1 VIRRGLLAALAAA
14 LGGCVARDTV
24 ARSENGGRD
33 GAPAFCA
40 GAGPPVLVG
49 GTCTGTLSERYFSRA
64 ACACGGLNLA
74 SDLVTDRFDSR
85 VGPWVAGGAGGDV
98 GVVGGLSADGLLR
111 VGGSL
116 IVSGGGLAGGPTVS
130 VGGDL
135 AVGGAVGRPG
145 TAVRVGGSARIAGDV
160 AVASLAVA
168 GTLTAPAGATLSP
181 GVTADGGVMAGAVEV
196 AAPCRCAASDAAL
209 DVAAVVAQHRAT
221 NDDAAIGLAPD
232 ALSAVDGARTLALP
246 CGRFYLER
254 IQGSGTV
261 TLRAQ
266 GRAALFVGAG
276 ISLAGALAVELDPGA
291 ELDLFV
297 AGSVNLPAT
306 LRLGDTARPSALR
319 VWLAAPG
326 AIGVPAGALWSANL
340 YAPAADLAVGGPLDL
355 YGAVMVGHVVVSA
368 PLSIHYDRAIAS
380 AADRCSP

>member
-1 VIRRGLLAALAAA
+1 MIRSGLLAALTAA
-14 LGGCVARDTV
+14 LGGCIARDTV
-24 ARSENGGRD
+24 ARSENGGS
-33 GAPAFCA
+33 GASAFCA

-49 GTCTGTLSERYFSRA
+49 GTCTGTLSQRYFSRA

-85 VGPWVAGGAGGDV
+85 VGPWAAGGAGGDV
-98 GVVGGLSADGLLR
+98 GVVGGLSTNGLLR

-116 IVSGGGLAGGPTVS
+116 VVAGGDLQGAATVA

-135 AVGGAVGRPG
+135 AVGGALGRPG

-160 AVASLAVA
+160 SVASLDVA

-181 GVTADGGVMAGAVEV
+181 GVTADGGVVAGSVEV
-196 AAPCRCAASDAAL
+196 AAPCRCAASEAL
-209 DVAAVVAQHRAT
+209 DVAAVVAQHQAT

-232 ALSAVDGARTLALP
+232 VLSAVEGVRTVALP

-254 IQGSGTV
+254 IQGAGTV

-266 GRAALFVGAG
+266 GRAALFVAAG

-306 LRLGDTARPSALR
+306 LRLGDPARPSALR

-326 AIGVPAGALWSANL
+326 AIGVPADALWSANL
-340 YAPAADLAVGGPLDL
+340 YAPAADLVVGGPLDL
-355 YGAVMVGHVVVSA
+355 FGAVMVGHVVGA
-368 PLSIHYDRAIAS
+368 PLSIHYDGAIAS
-380 AADRCSP
+380 AAARCTP